1 MLRIGDM
8 LVIQT
13 GYDDE
18 FNSNNDSG
26 QNEVDSEPLK
36 IEFGDSLAATNRE
49 KEKSRS
55 PQGCSLA
62 SGMNYNGDC

>member
-8 LVIQT
+8 LVTQT

-26 QNEVDSEPLK
+26 QNEVDSELLK
-36 IEFGDSLAATNRE
+36 IEFGDSLAATNERE
-49 KEKSRS
+49 GKIKKST
-55 PQGCSLA
+55 GL
-62 SGMNYNGDC
+62 